1 MVKWTYRLWKRKSL
15 QKIRRKTTKI
25 GWFCFAESERERKVK
40 KKLLKK
46 CFEWVKH
53 WILKNLNHKIRLI
66 EKQFRSIE
74 IDRNLQKFLIAIS
87 IDRKTN
93 SIDWNCKKK
102 KMNFWKSTEFDAT
115 SPQSIEKLWKKKCMN
130 MRWNDFHKP
139 KIWNPI
145 LPKFRF

>member
-1 MVKWTYRLWKRKSL
+1 M
-15 QKIRRKTTKI
+15 TKI

-93 SIDWNCKKK
+93 SIDRNCRKKK
-102 KMNFWKSTEFDAT
+102 EFLKINRIWCNLSSKHWKKFWKKMHEYEMKWFSQTQDLKPN
-115 SPQSIEKLWKKKCMN
+115 SPKNLYFRQSPPPPP
-130 MRWNDFHKP
+130 F
-139 KIWNPI
+139 
-145 LPKFRF
+145 F